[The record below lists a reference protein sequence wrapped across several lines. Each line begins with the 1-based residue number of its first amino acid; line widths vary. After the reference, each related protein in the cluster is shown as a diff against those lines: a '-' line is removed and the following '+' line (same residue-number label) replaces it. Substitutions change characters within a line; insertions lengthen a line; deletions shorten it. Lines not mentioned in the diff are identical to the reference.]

1 MRVTFWGAARTVTGS
16 KHLLTG
22 RSGALLL
29 DCGLFQGRRTE
40 SEARNRALPF
50 AAGAVDAMVLSHAHI
65 DHSGAIPFLCKSG
78 FSGSIHA
85 TRVTVD
91 LCRAMLLDAA
101 HIQAKDAE
109 FLNKHHRGR
118 SKEFFEPLYTP
129 ADVESALTQFVGHDY
144 EQPFQP
150 IPDVSATFHEAGH
163 IPGSASVELKWKENG
178 RAGSLVF
185 SGDLGRPSRPILRDP
200 APLPKADHLITEG
213 TYGGVKHPDEKSLR
227 DELERVVRETFERG
241 GRIVIPA
248 FAIGRT
254 QEVVYALDQL
264 FRTKRVPELPIYLDS
279 PLAADVQEIVQ
290 RHPEVYDAET
300 AAAIRRGDDPL
311 GLRRTVL
318 VREAADSMKLNDKP
332 GTFITISAS
341 GMCEGGRV
349 LHHLKH
355 TVEDPRHTILIVG
368 YQAESTLG
376 RRLVERREEIR
387 IFGEPFRLRAR
398 VEVLNGFSA
407 HADHDALV
415 AQVRSCQAP
424 RGCAIVHADL
434 VRATAL
440 RSALP
445 AGMNVR
451 IPSEGESWELR

>member
-1 MRVTFWGAARTVTGS
+1 MRVTFWGAARTVTGT

-29 DCGLFQGRRTE
+29 DCGFFQGRRAE

-50 AAGAVDAMVLSHAHI
+50 AASSVDAMILSHAHI

-78 FSGSIHA
+78 FPGPIHA
-85 TRVTVD
+85 TGVTVD

-101 HIQAKDAE
+101 HILMKDAE
-109 FLNKHHRGR
+109 FLNKHRRGR
-118 SKEFFEPLYTP
+118 NKDFFEPLYTP
-129 ADVESALTQFVGHDY
+129 PDVERALAQFVGHDY
-144 EQPFQP
+144 GEPFQP
-150 IPDVSATFHEAGH
+150 IPDVTVTFREAGH
-163 IPGSASVELKWKENG
+163 IPGSASVELRWKEDG

-185 SGDLGRPSRPILRDP
+185 SGDLGRPNRPILRDP
-200 APLPKADHLITEG
+200 APLPRADHLIIEG
-213 TYGGVKHPDEKSLR
+213 TYGGVNHPGEQSLR
-227 DELERVVRETFERG
+227 DALERVVREALERG

-248 FAIGRT
+248 FAVGRT

-264 FRTKRVPELPIYLDS
+264 FQTKRVPELPIYLDS
-279 PLAADVQEIVQ
+279 PLAANVQEIV
-290 RHPEVYDAET
+290 RHHPEVYDDET
-300 AAAIRRGDDPL
+300 ATAIRRGDDPL
-311 GLRRTVL
+311 GLRRTVV

-332 GTFITISAS
+332 GTFITIAAS

-376 RRLVERREEIR
+376 RRLVEGREEVR
-387 IFGEPFRLRAR
+387 IFGEPFRLRAK

-407 HADHDALV
+407 HAGHDALV
-415 AQVRSCQAP
+415 AQALSCQAP
-424 RGCAIVHADL
+424 KGCAIVHADL
-434 VRATAL
+434 DRATAL
-440 RSALP
+440 RSGLP
-445 AGMNVR
+445 VGMNVR
-451 IPSEGESWELR
+451 IPSEGESWDLR